1 MDVSEG
7 LKNDDV
13 PPLDD
18 EEASRGTYVPAKLR
32 AIATQLL
39 MDEDL
44 EGCLDRLRAMY
55 PNLSSRRSAL
65 CKLKAAVVESNRR
78 HPLYATHMQAW
89 EARVKER
96 VREQEASAESLKR
109 MQECY
114 SFQSCSLK
122 RQLHIQR
129 KIQLGQGDGLFSHPD
144 DLAFVARAKLA
155 PDFVFAIRLGADEA
169 REVQEQQETKAKHLS
184 NSVVRIDDGD
194 AIVIWARKVLKDPK
208 AKVLP
213 LAVAVA
219 IATGRRMIEIF
230 QKGQF
235 AEEGQKYALRFTGQA
250 KAGLQE
256 IVGITRDQPLEYSI
270 PVLAS
275 AGNIVRAV
283 AKIRG
288 LSQSLTVEPKTITS
302 RWCRKLNEFVK
313 QHVHE
318 ELGFHDLRTLYA
330 LITYESFKP
339 HTYSIN
345 GWICKTLGHTGISM
359 SVAYTRMQVYGINKI
374 RRHNREAAEDY
385 AA

>member
-1 MDVSEG
+1 MDGGEG
-7 LKNDDV
+7 LKSDL
-13 PPLDD
+13 PLPED
-18 EEASRGTYVPAKLR
+18 EEVARSTYVPAKLR
-32 AIATQLL
+32 TLATKLL

-44 EGCLDRLRAMY
+44 DACLAQLRDMY
-55 PNLSSRRSAL
+55 PNLSTRRSAL

-78 HPLYATHMQAW
+78 HPRYPELVQRW
-89 EARVKER
+89 EARLKER
-96 VREQEASAESLKR
+96 AALEGASDESLRR

-114 SFQSCSLK
+114 AFQGCSLK

-129 KIQLGQGDGLFSHPD
+129 KIQLGQGEGLFSHPD
-144 DLAFVARAKLA
+144 DLAFVAKLRLA
-155 PDFVFAIRLGADEA
+155 PDFVSAIKLDVEEA
-169 REVQEQQETKAKHLS
+169 KEVQEQQERKAKQLS
-184 NSVVRIDDGD
+184 NTVVRVEDGD
-194 AIVIWARKVLKDPK
+194 AVVIWARRVLKDS
-208 AKVLP
+208 ASDVLS

-235 AEEGQKYALRFTGQA
+235 AEEGPKYSLRFTGQA

-256 IVGITRDQPLEYSI
+256 IVGITEDQPIEYSI

-288 LSQSLTVEPKTITS
+288 LSKSLTTDPKTITS
-302 RWCRKLNEFVK
+302 RWCRKLNDFVK
-313 QHVHE
+313 KNIHE

-345 GWICKTLGHTGISM
+345 GWICKTLGHTGITM

-385 AA
+385 LA